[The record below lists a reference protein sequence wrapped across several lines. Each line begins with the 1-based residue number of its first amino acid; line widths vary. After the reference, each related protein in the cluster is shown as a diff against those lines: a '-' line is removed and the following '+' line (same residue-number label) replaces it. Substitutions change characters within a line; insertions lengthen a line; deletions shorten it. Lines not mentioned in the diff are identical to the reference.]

1 MYSPRRGGFSI
12 FLTLAIAVI
21 VGILA
26 YGAGV
31 QAGQTATAAGSVI
44 VYGGPGF
51 GFFGFFLFIVL
62 VAMIV
67 RLFAR
72 PRGNWGHWGGPM
84 MWGGHGPWR
93 GYGPGGWQ
101 GGPDEATQADLPPFV
116 TEWHRRMHEAPGA
129 PQAPEPSKDRP
140 TPDAPA

>member
-1 MYSPRRGGFSI
+1 MHSPRRGGFSI
-12 FLTLAIAVI
+12 FLTLAIAAV

-26 YGAGV
+26 YSAGV

-51 GFFGFFLFIVL
+51 GFFGFLLFIVL
-62 VAMIV
+62 IAMIV

-72 PRGNWGHWGGPM
+72 PRGDWSHAGHWGGPM
-84 MWGGHGPWR
+84 AWGSHGPWR
-93 GYGPGGWQ
+93 GQ
-101 GGPDEATQADLPPFV
+101 DANADLPPV
-116 TEWHRRMHEAPGA
+116 VADWHRRMHEAPGA
-129 PQAPEPSKDRP
+129 PETPKGTP